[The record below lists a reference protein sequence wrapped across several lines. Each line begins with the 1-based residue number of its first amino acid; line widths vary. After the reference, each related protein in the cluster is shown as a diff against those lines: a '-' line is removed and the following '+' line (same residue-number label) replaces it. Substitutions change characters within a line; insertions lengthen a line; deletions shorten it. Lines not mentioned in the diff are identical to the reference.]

1 MKDFLQLAFFVRAGN
16 PENVQQA
23 CTSAKLGEA
32 YGYRQQSTELTV
44 PNMYPL
50 TSVTPPAVITAISQ
64 PNRLTSLE
72 NKLEELSKKFDDVK
86 LLSSNKSRA
95 RNTVDMICYNCGQK
109 GHSKQNCR
117 SMSTC
122 RVRCQLCD
130 KNGHSVKNCRLSQ
143 PPGNFGTPR
152 DAGRDHSGR
161 RN

>member
-1 MKDFLQLAFFVRAGN
+1 MDNNLEDYFSKVVDKGRKINKSVQEILLKFIEGLPSQLAFFVRAGN

-44 PNMYPL
+44 PNMHQI
-50 TSVTPPAVITAISQ
+50 TSVTPPAVVAAISQ
-64 PNRLTSLE
+64 PDRLTSLE

-117 SMSTC
+117 SMSVPC
-122 RVRCQLCD
+122 A
-130 KNGHSVKNCRLSQ
+130 LS
-143 PPGNFGTPR
+143 TL
-152 DAGRDHSGR
+152 
-161 RN
+161 